1 MHKSN
6 LVSEFPKTDLDAQV
20 APYVATLNPRH
31 PDVWENSKCTKYC
44 TITKLCTAPSTC
56 IWRATVQYILSV
68 CIQHFR
74 DWRWTFLE
82 EIELSLGWPADISMC
97 SRLLLVAATA
107 VATASRSLAQGTTQ
121 VCCTFAKFLSQ
132 TVLKWCVPRKNYCDE
147 TIFFPLSSW
156 LATFLVW

>member
-1 MHKSN
+1 MQSQVCSYSSKHGNPESQTSRRLGKFEVHKILHNNKTMYCSFYMYMEGN
-6 LVSEFPKTDLDAQV
+6 CTVS
-20 APYVATLNPRH
+20 
-31 PDVWENSKCTKYC
+31 
-44 TITKLCTAPSTC
+44 
-56 IWRATVQYILSV
+56 ILSV

-74 DWRWTFLE
+74 DWRWTFPE

-107 VATASRSLAQGTTQ
+107 IATASRSLAQGTTQ